1 MCAGLSRKREIVS
14 DWHDIGSYDDLERAG
29 RLVARVG
36 GREVGA
42 VLDRTAGEPVGIRN
56 RCPHHG
62 APLCLGTIRGRIGGT
77 PGRYELEE
85 TRVLRC
91 PWHGW
96 EFDLETGVCLDEPT
110 LRAAVYPAKVVSGRV
125 LVEA

>member
-1 MCAGLSRKREIVS
+1 VS
-14 DWHDIGSYDDLERAG
+14 EWHDIGSLEELERAG

-42 VLDRTAGEPVGIRN
+42 VLDRAANRPFGVRN

-62 APLCLGTIRGRIGGT
+62 APLCFGSVRDRVAGP
-77 PGRYELEE
+77 PGRYELEG

-96 EFDLETGVCLDEPT
+96 EFDLESGLCRDEPSM
-110 LRAAVYPAKVVSGRV
+110 RAAVYPARVVGGRV

>member
-1 MCAGLSRKREIVS
+1 MKSWQDV
-14 DWHDIGSYDDLERAG
+14 GSVEDLERAG

-36 GREVGA
+36 GREVGVVRDGRRVYA
-42 VLDRTAGEPVGIRN
+42 VRN

-62 APLCLGTIRGRIGGT
+62 APLALGRIRVREAGRPGEYST
-77 PGRYELEE
+77 PG

-96 EFDLETGVCLDEPT
+96 EFDLATGACLDDSA
-110 LRAAVYPAKVVSGRV
+110 LRVAVYDAKVSDGRV
-125 LVEA
+125 LVAA

>member
-1 MCAGLSRKREIVS
+1 MSA
-14 DWHDIGSYDDLERAG
+14 WHDIGSLDELERAG

-36 GREVGA
+36 GREVG
-42 VLDRTAGEPVGIRN
+42 VVRDPDGGRLVGVRN

-62 APLCLGTIRGRIGGT
+62 APLCLGRVRERAAGT
-77 PGRYELEE
+77 PGRYELEG
-85 TRVLRC
+85 RKVLRC

-96 EFDLETGVCLDEPT
+96 EFDLDTGVCRDEPSM
-110 LRAAVYPAKVVSGRV
+110 RAAVYPVRVEGSRV

>member
-1 MCAGLSRKREIVS
+1 MSE
-14 DWHDIGSYDDLERAG
+14 WHDIGALEELERDG

-36 GREVGA
+36 GREVG
-42 VLDRTAGEPVGIRN
+42 VVRDPDTGRLVGIRN

-62 APLCLGTIRGRIGGT
+62 APLCLGRIRERESGV
-77 PGRYELEE
+77 PGRYAFEG

-96 EFDLETGVCLDEPT
+96 EFDLDTGRCRDEPS
-110 LRAAVYPAKVVSGRV
+110 LRVAVYAVRVDAGRV
-125 LVEA
+125 LVDA